1 MLKDAPEKSK
11 SVALGMSQT
20 DRMYFAEYCSR
31 EAGEALAVASA
42 EQIVL
47 AEQQGLIVPFEKDAS
62 QKKKNES
69 IRKKQNRRK
78 ANERLSAWTELIGVK
93 LPKKDDPVLMEF
105 KKADDESRPLRLV
118 IPTLPRYSDPESDRR

>member
-1 MLKDAPEKSK
+1 MLGVGVMILLEK
-11 SVALGMSQT
+11 GG
-20 DRMYFAEYCSR
+20 

-47 AEQQGLIVPFEKDAS
+47 AEQLHIIELFQPDVSHK
-62 QKKKNES
+62 
-69 IRKKQNRRK
+69 RKKESTRSIQRKRRA
-78 ANERLSAWTELIGVK
+78 ANKLSPWTELVGVK

-118 IPTLPRYSDPESDRR
+118 IPTLPRNFDRESDRR